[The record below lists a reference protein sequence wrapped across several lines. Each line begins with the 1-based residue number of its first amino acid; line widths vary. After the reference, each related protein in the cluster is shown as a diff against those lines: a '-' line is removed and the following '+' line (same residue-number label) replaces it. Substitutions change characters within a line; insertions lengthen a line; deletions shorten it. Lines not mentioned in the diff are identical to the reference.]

1 MSNSLLHAFFVG
13 RATAEQLYERLEDA
27 LTDTLTALSKFDAQ
41 QREVLRDF
49 VSAVQDAATQAEQT
63 AAAPTTPVDL
73 QETIDNL
80 RAEIAQLKVELQQY
94 RDRQS

>member
-1 MSNSLLHAFFVG
+1 MSHPLLHAFFVG
-13 RATAEQLYERLEDA
+13 RATAEQIYERLEDA

-49 VSAVQDAATQAEQT
+49 TKAVQDAATQAEEKV
-63 AAAPTTPVDL
+63 AAPSAPGDL